1 MKLKFDAFWQLCQEK
16 LNVDDVIPNWSVSGN
31 IRTKEFKISEIM
43 QDSISYDS
51 PTAENIQKVSKT
63 QFEEVFDVWDKYKN
77 GNITRAELR
86 NNNNK
91 TTYIIATIRYLE
103 NLEK

>member
-1 MKLKFDAFWQLCQEK
+1 MKLKFDEFWQLCQKK
-16 LNVDDVIPNWSVSGN
+16 LNAGDVIPNWSVSGK
-31 IRTKEFKISEIM
+31 IRTKEFKIVEIT

-51 PTAENIQKVSKT
+51 FTAKSIQKVSKA
-63 QFEEVFDVWDKYKN
+63 QFEQVFNVWDKYKN

-91 TTYIIATIRYLE
+91 TSYIIATIRYLE
-103 NLEK
+103 NFKK